1 MVIKQ
6 TNILQTVMWRMR
18 KKTYIK
24 EQLNTKVGVW
34 LVAQNMELFRVSRQ
48 FIVQQKFQK
57 IEQSNNVWI
66 KLEQRE

>member
-1 MVIKQ
+1 
-6 TNILQTVMWRMR
+6 MWQLR

-57 IEQSNNVWI
+57 IEQLNNVWS

>member
-1 MVIKQ
+1 
-6 TNILQTVMWRMR
+6 MWRLR

-57 IEQSNNVWI
+57 IEQLNNVWS

>member
-1 MVIKQ
+1 
-6 TNILQTVMWRMR
+6 MWRLR

-34 LVAQNMELFRVSRQ
+34 LFAQNMELFCVSRQ

-57 IEQSNNVWI
+57 IEQLNNVWSKI
-66 KLEQRE
+66 EQGE